1 MSYQSE
7 VKIEVRLEAPVE
19 IKLTPEQVRV
29 RQSVLRQFQ
38 TLREFSDELP
48 PYDLK
53 PEHEG
58 YDRYKCRNA
67 VFVTVVWALHSLLK
81 RGGLT
86 DGELIERAK
95 GFIFHVA
102 HVKKHREGHPL
113 GRGFTIEEDIRRIN
127 EILDIFIAELSK

>member
-7 VKIEVRLEAPVE
+7 VKIEVKLEEPVE
-19 IKLTPEQVRV
+19 LELTPEQVRV
-29 RQSVLRQFQ
+29 RQSALRQFQ

-48 PYDLK
+48 PYDLS

-67 VFVTVVWALHSLLK
+67 VFVTVVWALHGLLN
-81 RGGLT
+81 RAGLT
-86 DGELIERAK
+86 DGILIEKAK
-95 GFIFHVA
+95 GFIFHVM

-113 GRGFTIEEDIRRIN
+113 GRGFTIEEDIRCIN
-127 EILDIFIAELSK
+127 EILDLFIEELGK